1 MDFGLIGI
9 GVFLLLALLIIVSV
23 IKTVPQSM
31 EYTVERFGRF
41 TRTLKPG
48 LHFIVPFIDTVGYK
62 MNMRER
68 VIDVPN
74 QDVIT
79 KDNATV
85 SVDAVV
91 FIQVLDAPRAAY
103 EVDNLEFAIINL
115 SMTNV
120 RTVIGAMDLDE
131 TLSKRDEINAR
142 LLGVIDSATNPWGI
156 KVTRIEIRDLSPP
169 VDITEAMARQMKA
182 ERLKRAEILEAEGAK
197 QSAILRAE
205 GEKEAAI
212 REAEGRRQS
221 AFLDAEARER
231 EAEAEAKATEMV
243 SNAIAQGDVSA
254 INYFLGQKYVEAFGK
269 LATSDQQRTV
279 IIPAEFSNIIGTIT
293 GVGELGKAAHD
304 AVSVATRKGQGTTD
318 GRPGAGD

>member
-1 MDFGLIGI
+1 MNRTPIPI
-9 GVFLLLALLIIVSV
+9 NP
-23 IKTVPQSM
+23 KSM
-31 EYTVERFGRF
+31 
-41 TRTLKPG
+41 RTLKPG
-48 LHFIVPFIDTVGYK
+48 LHFLVPFIDNVGYK

-68 VIDVPN
+68 VLDVPN
-74 QDVIT
+74 QNVIT

-103 EVDNLEFAIINL
+103 EVDNLDFAIINL
-115 SMTNV
+115 SLTNV
-120 RTVIGAMDLDE
+120 RTVIGSMDLDE

-142 LLGVIDSATNPWGI
+142 LLSVIDAATNAWGV
-156 KVTRIEIRDLSPP
+156 KLTRIEIRDLSPP

-212 REAEGRRQS
+212 REAEGRKES

-231 EAEAEAKATEMV
+231 EAEAEARATQMV
-243 SNAIAQGDVSA
+243 SDAIAKGDVSA
-254 INYFLGQKYVEAFGK
+254 INYFLGQKYIEAFGK
-269 LATSDQQRTV
+269 LATSEQQRTV
-279 IIPAEFSNIIGTIT
+279 IIPAEFSNILSTIT
-293 GVGELGKAAHD
+293 GVGELGKAAHN
-304 AVSVATRKGQGTTD
+304 AVSEATRK
-318 GRPGAGD
+318 A

>member
-1 MDFGLIGI
+1 MDLIVT
-9 GVFLLLALLIIVSV
+9 GVLLLLALAIIASV
-23 IKTVPQSM
+23 IKTVPQGK
-31 EYTVERFGRF
+31 EFTVERFGRF

-48 LHFIVPFIDTVGYK
+48 LHFIMPFIDSVGYK

-68 VIDVPN
+68 VLDVPN

-85 SVDAVV
+85 SVDAVI

-103 EVDNLEFAIINL
+103 EVDNLDFAILNL
-115 SMTNV
+115 CLTNV
-120 RTVIGAMDLDE
+120 RTVIGSMDLDE

-142 LLGVIDSATNPWGI
+142 LLTVLDSATNPWGV
-156 KVTRIEIRDLSPP
+156 KATRIEIRDLSPP
-169 VDITEAMARQMKA
+169 HDITEAMARQMKA
-182 ERLKRAEILEAEGAK
+182 ERLKRAEILEAEGSK

-212 REAEGRRQS
+212 REAEGRRES

-231 EAEAEAKATEMV
+231 EAEAEAKATELV
-243 SNAIAQGDVSA
+243 SNAIAAGDVSA
-254 INYFLGQKYVEAFGK
+254 INYFLGQKYIEAFGQ

-279 IIPAEFSNIIGTIT
+279 IIPAEFSNILSTIT
-293 GVGELGKAAHD
+293 GVGELGKAAHE
-304 AVSVATRKGQGTTD
+304 AIRETTRK
-318 GRPGAGD
+318 P

>member
-9 GVFLLLALLIIVSV
+9 GVFFLLALFIIASV
-23 IKTVPQSM
+23 IKTVPQGR
-31 EYTVERFGRF
+31 EFTVERFGRF

-48 LHFIVPFIDTVGYK
+48 LHFIVPFIDSIGYK

-68 VIDVPN
+68 VLDVPN

-79 KDNATV
+79 RDNATV

-115 SMTNV
+115 ALTNV

-142 LLGVIDSATNPWGI
+142 LLGVIDAATNPWGV

-212 REAEGRRQS
+212 REAEGRKES

-231 EAEAEAKATEMV
+231 EAEAEAKATQLV
-243 SNAIAQGDVSA
+243 SDAIAKGDVSA

-269 LATSDQQRTV
+269 LATSEQQRTV

-304 AVSVATRKGQGTTD
+304 AISEATRKGQG
-318 GRPGAGD
+318 

>member
-1 MDFGLIGI
+1 MYFGLIGI
-9 GVFLLLALLIIVSV
+9 GVLFLLALFIIASV
-23 IKTVPQSM
+23 VKTVPQGR
-31 EYTVERFGRF
+31 EFTVERFGRF

-48 LHFIVPFIDTVGYK
+48 LHFLTPFVDSVGYK

-68 VIDVPN
+68 VLDVPN

-79 KDNATV
+79 RDNATV

-115 SMTNV
+115 ALTNV

-142 LLGVIDSATNPWGI
+142 LLGVIDAATNPWGV

-182 ERLKRAEILEAEGAK
+182 ERLKRAEILEAEGSK

-212 REAEGRRQS
+212 REAEGRKES

-231 EAEAEAKATEMV
+231 EAEAEAKATQMV
-243 SNAIAQGDVSA
+243 SDAIAKGDVSA

-269 LATSDQQRTV
+269 LATSEQQRTV

-304 AVSVATRKGQGTTD
+304 AVSEATRNKS
-318 GRPGAGD
+318 

>member
-1 MDFGLIGI
+1 MDFGIIVI
-9 GVFLLLALLIIVSV
+9 GVLLLLALVIIVSV
-23 IKTVPQSM
+23 IKTVPQGK
-31 EYTVERFGRF
+31 EFTVERFGRF

-48 LHFIVPFIDTVGYK
+48 LHFITPFVDTVGYK

-68 VIDVPN
+68 VLDVPN

-115 SMTNV
+115 ALTNV

-142 LLGVIDSATNPWGI
+142 LLSVIDAATNPWGV

-169 VDITEAMARQMKA
+169 HDITEAMARQMKA
-182 ERLKRAEILEAEGAK
+182 ERLKRAEILEAEGSK

-212 REAEGRRQS
+212 REAEGRKES

-231 EAEAEAKATEMV
+231 EAEAEARATQMV
-243 SNAIAQGDVSA
+243 SDAIAKGDVSA

-269 LATSDQQRTV
+269 LATSEQQRTV

-304 AVSVATRKGQGTTD
+304 AVSEATRKS
-318 GRPGAGD
+318 

>member
-1 MDFGLIGI
+1 MLDFGLIGI
-9 GVFLLLALLIIVSV
+9 AVLFLLALFIIASV
-23 IKTVPQSM
+23 IKTVPQGR
-31 EYTVERFGRF
+31 EFTVERFGRF

-48 LHFIVPFIDTVGYK
+48 LHFLVPFVDNVGYK

-68 VIDVPN
+68 VLDVPN
-74 QDVIT
+74 QNVIT
-79 KDNATV
+79 RDNATV

-91 FIQVLDAPRAAY
+91 FIQILDAPRAAY
-103 EVDNLEFAIINL
+103 EVDNLDFAIINL
-115 SMTNV
+115 SLTNV
-120 RTVIGAMDLDE
+120 RTVIGSMDLDE

-142 LLGVIDSATNPWGI
+142 LLGVIDAATNSWGV

-169 VDITEAMARQMKA
+169 IDITEAMARQMKA

-212 REAEGRRQS
+212 REAEGRKES

-231 EAEAEAKATEMV
+231 EAEAEARATQMV
-243 SNAIAQGDVSA
+243 SDAIAKGDVSA
-254 INYFLGQKYVEAFGK
+254 INYFLGQKYIEAFGK

-279 IIPAEFSNIIGTIT
+279 IIPAEFSNILSTIT
-293 GVGELGKAAHD
+293 GVGELGKAAHN
-304 AVSVATRKGQGTTD
+304 AVFEATRKE
-318 GRPGAGD
+318 

>member
-1 MDFGLIGI
+1 MELIVT
-9 GVFLLLALLIIVSV
+9 GVLLMLALAVIASV
-23 IKTVPQSM
+23 IKTVPQGK
-31 EYTVERFGRF
+31 EFTVERFGRF

-48 LHFIVPFIDTVGYK
+48 LHFIMPFIDGVGYK

-68 VIDVPN
+68 VLDVPN

-85 SVDAVV
+85 SVDAVI

-103 EVDNLEFAIINL
+103 EVDNLDFAILNL
-115 SMTNV
+115 CLTNV
-120 RTVIGAMDLDE
+120 RTVIGSMDLDE

-142 LLGVIDSATNPWGI
+142 LLMVLDSATNPWGV
-156 KVTRIEIRDLSPP
+156 KATRIEIRDLSPP
-169 VDITEAMARQMKA
+169 HDITEAMARQMKA
-182 ERLKRAEILEAEGAK
+182 ERLKRAEILEAEGSK

-212 REAEGRRQS
+212 REAEGRRES

-231 EAEAEAKATEMV
+231 EAEAEAKATELV
-243 SNAIAQGDVSA
+243 SNAIAAGDVSA
-254 INYFLGQKYVEAFGK
+254 INYFLGQKYIEAFGK

-279 IIPAEFSNIIGTIT
+279 IIPAEFSNILSTIT
-293 GVGELGKAAHD
+293 GVGELGKAAHE
-304 AVSVATRKGQGTTD
+304 AIRETTRK
-318 GRPGAGD
+318 P

>member
-1 MDFGLIGI
+1 MELII
-9 GVFLLLALLIIVSV
+9 TGVLLLLALAIIASV
-23 IKTVPQSM
+23 IKTVPQGK
-31 EYTVERFGRF
+31 EFTVERFGRF

-48 LHFIVPFIDTVGYK
+48 LHFLMPFVDSIGYK

-68 VIDVPN
+68 VLDVPN

-85 SVDAVV
+85 SVDAVI

-103 EVDNLEFAIINL
+103 EVDNVDFAILNL
-115 SMTNV
+115 CLTNV
-120 RTVIGAMDLDE
+120 RTVIGSMDLDE

-142 LLGVIDSATNPWGI
+142 LLMVLDSATNPWGV
-156 KVTRIEIRDLSPP
+156 KATRIEIRDLSPP
-169 VDITEAMARQMKA
+169 HDITEAMARQMKA

-212 REAEGRRQS
+212 REAEGRRES

-231 EAEAEAKATEMV
+231 EAEAEAKATELV
-243 SNAIAQGDVSA
+243 SNAIAAGDVSA
-254 INYFLGQKYVEAFGK
+254 INYFLGQKYIEAFGK

-279 IIPAEFSNIIGTIT
+279 IIPAEFSNILSTIT
-293 GVGELGKAAHD
+293 GVGELGKAAHE
-304 AVSVATRKGQGTTD
+304 AIRETTRK
-318 GRPGAGD
+318 P

>member
-1 MDFGLIGI
+1 MDLII
-9 GVFLLLALLIIVSV
+9 TGVLLLLALAIIASV
-23 IKTVPQSM
+23 IKTVPQGK
-31 EYTVERFGRF
+31 EFTVERFGRF

-48 LHFIVPFIDTVGYK
+48 LHFLMPFIDSVGYK

-68 VIDVPN
+68 VLDVPN

-85 SVDAVV
+85 SVDAVI

-103 EVDNLEFAIINL
+103 EVDNVDFAILNL
-115 SMTNV
+115 CLTNV
-120 RTVIGAMDLDE
+120 RTMIGSMDLDE

-142 LLGVIDSATNPWGI
+142 LLMVLDSATNPWGV
-156 KVTRIEIRDLSPP
+156 KATRIEIRDLSPP
-169 VDITEAMARQMKA
+169 HDITEAMARQMKA

-212 REAEGRRQS
+212 REAEGRRES

-231 EAEAEAKATEMV
+231 EAEAEAKATELV
-243 SNAIAQGDVSA
+243 SNAIAAGDVSA
-254 INYFLGQKYVEAFGK
+254 INYFLGQKYIEAFGK

-279 IIPAEFSNIIGTIT
+279 IIPAEFSNILSTIT
-293 GVGELGKAAHD
+293 GVGELGKAAHE
-304 AVSVATRKGQGTTD
+304 AIRETTRK
-318 GRPGAGD
+318 A

>member
-9 GVFLLLALLIIVSV
+9 GVFFLLALFIIASV
-23 IKTVPQSM
+23 IKTVPQGR
-31 EYTVERFGRF
+31 EFTVERFGRF

-48 LHFIVPFIDTVGYK
+48 LHFIVPFIDSIGYK

-68 VIDVPN
+68 VLDVPN

-79 KDNATV
+79 RDNATV

-115 SMTNV
+115 ALTNV

-142 LLGVIDSATNPWGI
+142 LLGVIDAATNPWGV

-212 REAEGRRQS
+212 REAEGRKES
-221 AFLDAEARER
+221 AFLNAEARER
-231 EAEAEAKATEMV
+231 EAEAEAKATQLV
-243 SNAIAQGDVSA
+243 SDAIAKGDVSA

-269 LATSDQQRTV
+269 LATSEQQRTV

-304 AVSVATRKGQGTTD
+304 AISEATRKGQG
-318 GRPGAGD
+318 

>member
-1 MDFGLIGI
+1 MELII
-9 GVFLLLALLIIVSV
+9 TGVLLLLALAIIASV
-23 IKTVPQSM
+23 IKTVPQGK
-31 EYTVERFGRF
+31 EFTVERFGRF

-48 LHFIVPFIDTVGYK
+48 LHFIMPFIDSIGYK

-68 VIDVPN
+68 VLDVPN

-85 SVDAVV
+85 SVDAVI

-103 EVDNLEFAIINL
+103 EVDNVDFAILNL
-115 SMTNV
+115 CLTNV
-120 RTVIGAMDLDE
+120 RTVIGSMDLDE

-142 LLGVIDSATNPWGI
+142 LLMVLDSATNPWGV
-156 KVTRIEIRDLSPP
+156 KATRIEIRDLSPP
-169 VDITEAMARQMKA
+169 HDITEAMARQMKA

-212 REAEGRRQS
+212 REAEGRRES

-231 EAEAEAKATEMV
+231 EAEAEAKATELV
-243 SNAIAQGDVSA
+243 SNAIAAGDVSA
-254 INYFLGQKYVEAFGK
+254 INYFLGQKYIEAFGK

-279 IIPAEFSNIIGTIT
+279 IIPAEFSNILSTIT
-293 GVGELGKAAHD
+293 GVGELGKAAHE
-304 AVSVATRKGQGTTD
+304 AIRETTRK
-318 GRPGAGD
+318 P

>member
-1 MDFGLIGI
+1 MELII
-9 GVFLLLALLIIVSV
+9 TGVLLLLALAVIASV
-23 IKTVPQSM
+23 IKTVPQGK
-31 EYTVERFGRF
+31 EFTVERFGRF

-48 LHFIVPFIDTVGYK
+48 LHFIMPFIDTVGYK

-68 VIDVPN
+68 VLDVPN

-85 SVDAVV
+85 SVDAVI

-103 EVDNLEFAIINL
+103 EVDNLDFAILNL
-115 SMTNV
+115 CLTNV
-120 RTVIGAMDLDE
+120 RTVIGSMDLDE

-142 LLGVIDSATNPWGI
+142 LLSVLDSATNPWGV
-156 KVTRIEIRDLSPP
+156 KATRIEIRDLSPP
-169 VDITEAMARQMKA
+169 HDITEAMARQMKA

-212 REAEGRRQS
+212 RQAEGRRES

-231 EAEAEAKATEMV
+231 EAQAEAKATEMV
-243 SNAIAQGDVSA
+243 SNAIAAGDVSA
-254 INYFLGQKYVEAFGK
+254 INYFLGQKYIEAFGM

-279 IIPAEFSNIIGTIT
+279 IIPAEFSNILSTIT
-293 GVGELGKAAHD
+293 GVGELGKAAHE
-304 AVSVATRKGQGTTD
+304 AIRENTRK
-318 GRPGAGD
+318 P

>member
-9 GVFLLLALLIIVSV
+9 GVLFLLALFIIASV
-23 IKTVPQSM
+23 IKTVPQGR
-31 EYTVERFGRF
+31 EFTVERFGRF

-48 LHFIVPFIDTVGYK
+48 LHFLVPFIDNVGYK

-68 VIDVPN
+68 VLDVPN

-103 EVDNLEFAIINL
+103 EVDNLDFAIINL
-115 SMTNV
+115 ALTNV

-142 LLGVIDSATNPWGI
+142 LLSVIDAATNPWGV

-197 QSAILRAE
+197 QSQILRAE
-205 GEKEAAI
+205 GLKEAAI
-212 REAEGRRQS
+212 REAEGRRES

-231 EAEAEAKATEMV
+231 EAEAEAKATQLV
-243 SNAIAQGDVSA
+243 SDAIAKGDVSA

-269 LATSDQQRTV
+269 LATSEQQRTV

-304 AVSVATRKGQGTTD
+304 AVSEATRNKS
-318 GRPGAGD
+318 

>member
-1 MDFGLIGI
+1 MDLII
-9 GVFLLLALLIIVSV
+9 TGVLLLLALAVIASV
-23 IKTVPQSM
+23 IKTVPQGK
-31 EYTVERFGRF
+31 EFTVERFGRF

-48 LHFIVPFIDTVGYK
+48 LHFIMPFIDSIGYK

-68 VIDVPN
+68 VLDVPN

-85 SVDAVV
+85 SVDAVI

-103 EVDNLEFAIINL
+103 EVDNLDFAILNL
-115 SMTNV
+115 CLTNV
-120 RTVIGAMDLDE
+120 RTVIGSMDLDE

-142 LLGVIDSATNPWGI
+142 LLSVLDSATNPWGV
-156 KVTRIEIRDLSPP
+156 KATRIEIRDLSPP
-169 VDITEAMARQMKA
+169 HDITEAMARQMKA

-212 REAEGRRQS
+212 RQAEGRRES

-231 EAEAEAKATEMV
+231 EAQAEAKATEMV
-243 SNAIAQGDVSA
+243 SNAIAKGDVSA
-254 INYFLGQKYVEAFGK
+254 INYFLGQKYIEAFGK

-279 IIPAEFSNIIGTIT
+279 IIPAEFSNILSTIT
-293 GVGELGKAAHD
+293 GVGELGKAAHE
-304 AVSVATRKGQGTTD
+304 AIRETTRK
-318 GRPGAGD
+318 P

>member
-1 MDFGLIGI
+1 MELII
-9 GVFLLLALLIIVSV
+9 TGVLLLLALAIIASV
-23 IKTVPQSM
+23 IKTVPQGK
-31 EYTVERFGRF
+31 EFTVERFGRF

-48 LHFIVPFIDTVGYK
+48 LHFIMPFIDNIGYK

-68 VIDVPN
+68 VLDVPN

-85 SVDAVV
+85 SVDAVI

-103 EVDNLEFAIINL
+103 EVDNVDFAILNL
-115 SMTNV
+115 CLTNV
-120 RTVIGAMDLDE
+120 RTVIGSMDLDE

-142 LLGVIDSATNPWGI
+142 LLMVLDSATNPWGV
-156 KVTRIEIRDLSPP
+156 KATRIEIRDLSPP
-169 VDITEAMARQMKA
+169 HDITEAMARQMKA

-212 REAEGRRQS
+212 REAEGRRES

-231 EAEAEAKATEMV
+231 EAEAEAKATELV
-243 SNAIAQGDVSA
+243 SNAIAAGDVSA
-254 INYFLGQKYVEAFGK
+254 INYFLGQKYIEAFGK

-279 IIPAEFSNIIGTIT
+279 IIPAEFSNILSTIT
-293 GVGELGKAAHD
+293 GVGELGKAAHE
-304 AVSVATRKGQGTTD
+304 AIRETTRK
-318 GRPGAGD
+318 P

>member
-1 MDFGLIGI
+1 MDLII
-9 GVFLLLALLIIVSV
+9 TGVLLLLALAVIASV
-23 IKTVPQSM
+23 IKTVPQGK
-31 EYTVERFGRF
+31 EFTVERFGRF

-48 LHFIVPFIDTVGYK
+48 LHFIMPFIDSVGYK

-68 VIDVPN
+68 VLDVPN

-85 SVDAVV
+85 SVDAVI

-103 EVDNLEFAIINL
+103 EVDNLDFAILNL
-115 SMTNV
+115 CLTNV
-120 RTVIGAMDLDE
+120 RTVIGSMDLDE

-142 LLGVIDSATNPWGI
+142 LLSVLDSATNPWGV
-156 KVTRIEIRDLSPP
+156 KATRIEIRDLSPP
-169 VDITEAMARQMKA
+169 HDITEAMARQMKA

-212 REAEGRRQS
+212 RQAEGRRES

-231 EAEAEAKATEMV
+231 EAKAEAKATEMV
-243 SNAIAQGDVSA
+243 SNAIAAGDVSA
-254 INYFLGQKYVEAFGK
+254 INYFLGQKYIEAFGK

-279 IIPAEFSNIIGTIT
+279 IIPAEFSNILSTIT
-293 GVGELGKAAHD
+293 GVGELGKAAHE
-304 AVSVATRKGQGTTD
+304 AIRETTRK
-318 GRPGAGD
+318 P

>member
-1 MDFGLIGI
+1 MELII
-9 GVFLLLALLIIVSV
+9 TGVLLILALFIVASV
-23 IKTVPQSM
+23 VKTVPQGR
-31 EYTVERFGRF
+31 EFTVERFGRF

-48 LHFIVPFIDTVGYK
+48 LHFIMPFIDSIGYK

-68 VIDVPN
+68 VLDVPN

-85 SVDAVV
+85 SVDAVI

-103 EVDNLEFAIINL
+103 EVDNLDFAILNL
-115 SMTNV
+115 CLTNV
-120 RTVIGAMDLDE
+120 RTVIGSMDLDE

-142 LLGVIDSATNPWGI
+142 LLMVLDSATNPWGV
-156 KVTRIEIRDLSPP
+156 KATRIEIRDLSPP
-169 VDITEAMARQMKA
+169 NDITEAMARQMKA
-182 ERLKRAEILEAEGAK
+182 ERLKRAEILEAEGSK

-205 GEKEAAI
+205 GAKEAAI
-212 REAEGRRQS
+212 REAEGRRES

-243 SNAIAQGDVSA
+243 SNAIAAGDVSA
-254 INYFLGQKYVEAFGK
+254 INYFLGQKYIEAFGK

-279 IIPAEFSNIIGTIT
+279 IIPAEFSNILSTIT
-293 GVGELGKAAHD
+293 GVGELGKAAHE
-304 AVSVATRKGQGTTD
+304 AIRENTRKD
-318 GRPGAGD
+318 

>member
-9 GVFLLLALLIIVSV
+9 GVFFLLALFIIASV
-23 IKTVPQSM
+23 IKTVPQGR
-31 EYTVERFGRF
+31 EFTVERFGRF

-48 LHFIVPFIDTVGYK
+48 LHFIMPFIDSIGYK

-68 VIDVPN
+68 VLDVPN

-79 KDNATV
+79 RDNATV

-115 SMTNV
+115 ALTNV

-142 LLGVIDSATNPWGI
+142 LLGVIDAATNPWGV

-212 REAEGRRQS
+212 REAEGRKES

-231 EAEAEAKATEMV
+231 EAEAEAKATQLV
-243 SNAIAQGDVSA
+243 SDAIAKGDVSA

-269 LATSDQQRTV
+269 LATSEQQRTV

-304 AVSVATRKGQGTTD
+304 AISEATRKGQG
-318 GRPGAGD
+318 

>member
-1 MDFGLIGI
+1 MDLVII
-9 GVFLLLALLIIVSV
+9 GVLLLLVLAIIASV
-23 IKTVPQSM
+23 IKTVPQGK
-31 EYTVERFGRF
+31 EFTVERFGRF

-48 LHFIVPFIDTVGYK
+48 LHFIMPFIDNIGYK

-68 VIDVPN
+68 VLDVPN

-85 SVDAVV
+85 SVDAVI

-103 EVDNLEFAIINL
+103 EVDNVDFAILNL
-115 SMTNV
+115 CLTNV
-120 RTVIGAMDLDE
+120 RTVIGSMDLDE

-142 LLGVIDSATNPWGI
+142 LLMVLDSATNPWGV
-156 KVTRIEIRDLSPP
+156 KATRIEIRDLSPP
-169 VDITEAMARQMKA
+169 HDITEAMARQMKA

-212 REAEGRRQS
+212 REAEGRRES

-231 EAEAEAKATEMV
+231 EAEAEAKATELV
-243 SNAIAQGDVSA
+243 SNAIAAGDVSA
-254 INYFLGQKYVEAFGK
+254 INYFLGQKYIEAFGK

-279 IIPAEFSNIIGTIT
+279 IIPAEFSNILSTIT
-293 GVGELGKAAHD
+293 GVGELGKAAHE
-304 AVSVATRKGQGTTD
+304 AIRETTRK
-318 GRPGAGD
+318 A

>member
-1 MDFGLIGI
+1 MDFGLIVI
-9 GVFLLLALLIIVSV
+9 AVLFFLALVIIASV
-23 IKTVPQSM
+23 VKTVPQGK
-31 EYTVERFGRF
+31 EFTVERFGRF

-48 LHFIVPFIDTVGYK
+48 LHFITPFVDGIGYK

-68 VIDVPN
+68 VLDVPN

-103 EVDNLEFAIINL
+103 EVDNLDFAIINL
-115 SMTNV
+115 SLTNV

-142 LLGVIDSATNPWGI
+142 LLSVIDAATNPWGV

-169 VDITEAMARQMKA
+169 MDITEAMARQMKA
-182 ERLKRAEILEAEGAK
+182 ERLKRAEILEAEGSK
-197 QSAILRAE
+197 QSAILIAE

-212 REAEGRRQS
+212 REAEGRRQA

-243 SNAIAQGDVSA
+243 SEAISKGDVTA
-254 INYFLGQKYVEAFGK
+254 INYFLGQKYVEAFGQ

-293 GVGELGKAAHD
+293 GVGELGKAAHE
-304 AVSVATRKGQGTTD
+304 AVSDAAR
-318 GRPGAGD
+318 RPAQDESK

>member
-1 MDFGLIGI
+1 MDFITIVI
-9 GVFLLLALLIIVSV
+9 GVLFVLALFIIASV
-23 IKTVPQSM
+23 IKTVPQGK
-31 EYTVERFGRF
+31 EFTVERFGRF

-48 LHFIVPFIDTVGYK
+48 LHFLVPFIDTVGYK

-68 VIDVPN
+68 VLDVPN

-103 EVDNLEFAIINL
+103 EVDNLDFAIINL
-115 SMTNV
+115 SLTNV
-120 RTVIGAMDLDE
+120 RTVIGSMDLDE

-142 LLGVIDSATNPWGI
+142 LLGVIDAATNPWGA
-156 KVTRIEIRDLSPP
+156 KVTRMEIRDLSPP

-182 ERLKRAEILEAEGAK
+182 ERLKRAEILEAEGSK

-212 REAEGRRQS
+212 REAEGRKES

-231 EAEAEAKATEMV
+231 EAEAEARATQMV
-243 SNAIAQGDVSA
+243 SDAISTGDVSA
-254 INYFLGQKYVEAFGK
+254 INYFLGQKYIEAFGK

-279 IIPAEFSNIIGTIT
+279 IIPAEFSNIVSTIT

-304 AVSVATRKGQGTTD
+304 AVTEATRKT
-318 GRPGAGD
+318 

>member
-1 MDFGLIGI
+1 MDLVII
-9 GVFLLLALLIIVSV
+9 GVLLLLVLAIIASV
-23 IKTVPQSM
+23 IKTVPQGK
-31 EYTVERFGRF
+31 EFTVERFGRF

-48 LHFIVPFIDTVGYK
+48 LHFIMPFIDGVGYK

-68 VIDVPN
+68 VLDVPN

-85 SVDAVV
+85 SVDAVI

-103 EVDNLEFAIINL
+103 EVDNLDFAILNL
-115 SMTNV
+115 CLTNV
-120 RTVIGAMDLDE
+120 RTVIGSMDLDE

-142 LLGVIDSATNPWGI
+142 LLMVLDSATNPWGV
-156 KVTRIEIRDLSPP
+156 KATRIEIRDLSPP
-169 VDITEAMARQMKA
+169 HDITEAMARQMKA

-212 REAEGRRQS
+212 REAEGRRES

-231 EAEAEAKATEMV
+231 EAEAEAKATELV
-243 SNAIAQGDVSA
+243 SNAIAAGDVSA
-254 INYFLGQKYVEAFGK
+254 INYFLGQKYIEAFGK

-279 IIPAEFSNIIGTIT
+279 IIPAEFSNILSTIT
-293 GVGELGKAAHD
+293 GVGELGKAAHE
-304 AVSVATRKGQGTTD
+304 AIRETTRK
-318 GRPGAGD
+318 P

>member
-1 MDFGLIGI
+1 MELII
-9 GVFLLLALLIIVSV
+9 TGVLLMLALAIIASV
-23 IKTVPQSM
+23 IKTVPQGK
-31 EYTVERFGRF
+31 EFTVERFGRF

-48 LHFIVPFIDTVGYK
+48 LHFIMPFIDGIGYK

-68 VIDVPN
+68 VLDVPN

-85 SVDAVV
+85 SVDAVI

-103 EVDNLEFAIINL
+103 EVDNLDFAILNL
-115 SMTNV
+115 CLTNV
-120 RTVIGAMDLDE
+120 RTVIGSMDLDE

-142 LLGVIDSATNPWGI
+142 LLSVLDSATNPWGV
-156 KVTRIEIRDLSPP
+156 KATRIEIRDLSPP
-169 VDITEAMARQMKA
+169 HDITEAMARQMKA

-212 REAEGRRQS
+212 REAEGRRES

-231 EAEAEAKATEMV
+231 EAEAEAKATELV
-243 SNAIAQGDVSA
+243 SNAIAAGDVSA
-254 INYFLGQKYVEAFGK
+254 INYFLGQKYIEAFGK

-279 IIPAEFSNIIGTIT
+279 IIPAEFSNILSTIT
-293 GVGELGKAAHD
+293 GVGELGKAAHE
-304 AVSVATRKGQGTTD
+304 AIRETTRKT
-318 GRPGAGD
+318 

>member
-9 GVFLLLALLIIVSV
+9 GVFLLLALFLIASV
-23 IKTVPQSM
+23 VKTVPQGR
-31 EYTVERFGRF
+31 EFTVERFGRF

-48 LHFIVPFIDTVGYK
+48 LHFLTPFVDVVGYK

-68 VIDVPN
+68 VLDVPN

-103 EVDNLEFAIINL
+103 EVDNLDFAIINL
-115 SMTNV
+115 SLTNV

-142 LLGVIDSATNPWGI
+142 LLGVIDAATNPWGV

-212 REAEGRRQS
+212 REAEGRKES

-231 EAEAEAKATEMV
+231 EAEAEARATQMV
-243 SNAIAQGDVSA
+243 SDAIAKGDVSA
-254 INYFLGQKYVEAFGK
+254 INYFLGQKYIEAFGK
-269 LATSDQQRTV
+269 LATSEQQRTV
-279 IIPAEFSNIIGTIT
+279 IIPAEFSNILSTIT

-304 AVSVATRKGQGTTD
+304 AVSEATRKS
-318 GRPGAGD
+318 

>member
-9 GVFLLLALLIIVSV
+9 GVLLVLALFIIASV
-23 IKTVPQSM
+23 IKTVPQGK
-31 EYTVERFGRF
+31 EFTVERFGRF

-48 LHFIVPFIDTVGYK
+48 LHFIVPFIDTVGYR

-68 VIDVPN
+68 VLDVPN

-79 KDNATV
+79 RDNATV

-115 SMTNV
+115 ALTNV

-142 LLGVIDSATNPWGI
+142 LLGVIDAATNPWGV

-169 VDITEAMARQMKA
+169 NDITEAMARQMKA
-182 ERLKRAEILEAEGAK
+182 ERLKRAEILEAEGSK

-212 REAEGRRQS
+212 REAEGRKES

-231 EAEAEAKATEMV
+231 EAEAEAKATQMV
-243 SNAIAQGDVSA
+243 SDAIAKGDVSA
-254 INYFLGQKYVEAFGK
+254 INYFLGQKYVEAFGM
-269 LATSDQQRTV
+269 LATSEQQRTV

-304 AVSVATRKGQGTTD
+304 AVSEAARKGQS
-318 GRPGAGD
+318 

>member
-9 GVFLLLALLIIVSV
+9 GVFFLLALFIIASV
-23 IKTVPQSM
+23 IKTVPQGR
-31 EYTVERFGRF
+31 EFTVERFGRF

-48 LHFIVPFIDTVGYK
+48 LHFLVPFIDSIGYK

-68 VIDVPN
+68 VLDVPN

-79 KDNATV
+79 RDNATV

-115 SMTNV
+115 ALTNV

-142 LLGVIDSATNPWGI
+142 LLGVIDAATNPWGV

-212 REAEGRRQS
+212 REAEGRKES

-231 EAEAEAKATEMV
+231 EAEAEAKATQLV
-243 SNAIAQGDVSA
+243 SDAIAKGDVSA

-269 LATSDQQRTV
+269 LATSEQQRTV

-304 AVSVATRKGQGTTD
+304 AISEATRKGQ
-318 GRPGAGD
+318 A